1 MNGIIINNTGNL
13 NGSRKLKQNIFK
25 KIINRYVLISFNS
38 WIKQNQTNTRI
49 MQFLSDTQKKKKK
62 KKRNWIKRCLDKP
75 NAFKKSSSQY
85 FTLFKNCWLIYV
97 SDFKSFLLYY
107 ICSKTPPPPFV
118 ASVAADVLIHITIF
132 NFKLII
138 NIGQ

>member
-49 MQFLSDTQKKKKK
+49 MQFLSDTQKKKKRK
-62 KKRNWIKRCLDKP
+62 KEIESN
-75 NAFKKSSSQY
+75 
-85 FTLFKNCWLIYV
+85 V
-97 SDFKSFLLYY
+97 
-107 ICSKTPPPPFV
+107 V
-118 ASVAADVLIHITIF
+118 
-132 NFKLII
+132 
-138 NIGQ
+138 